1 MNNTL
6 FIASRLKYRRKI
18 VTVSIAI
25 SYIVMIVAMAVS
37 SGFRHEVRN
46 ALSEMGGDIQ
56 LCPYNLNYLDES
68 QPVDAAPSYLP
79 LVEQVRGVESVVPAV
94 YRAGIVKTGEDI
106 HGVVVKGVETQDTMA
121 LSVSIPRRL
130 SQMGGLSVGDK
141 MLTYFI
147 GEKVRAR
154 SFRIASIYDPVIE
167 TDDKLIV
174 YADIEDM
181 QRLNRWTEG
190 QASMLEIR
198 MKPQCRDEESI
209 EAATQEIG
217 FLAYAH
223 SSEDKTNVYASSAP
237 SRYPQLFDWLDLLD
251 FNVLFILALMMVV
264 AGFNMMSGLLITLF
278 ENISTIGVF
287 KAMGMT
293 DKSISKVFLASSAAT
308 VFKGMIVGNAL
319 ALAFCLLQDKL
330 HLLKLDPA
338 NYFVSFVPV
347 NPDMLNVLAV
357 DVISFGVIML
367 ILLIPTMFISK
378 VDPAD
383 TVKVR

>member
-1 MNNTL
+1 MKNTL
-6 FIASRLKYRRKI
+6 FIASRLKYRRRI

-37 SGFRHEVRN
+37 SGFRYEVRN
-46 ALSEMGGDIQ
+46 ALSQMGGDIQ
-56 LCPYNLNYLDES
+56 LCPYNLNYLSES
-68 QPVDAAPSYLP
+68 HPVDAAPSYLP
-79 LVEQVRGVESVVPAV
+79 LIKNVRGVESVEPAV
-94 YRAGIVKTGEDI
+94 YRAGIVKSGEDI
-106 HGVVVKGVETQDTMA
+106 HGVVIKGVETQDTMA

-130 SQMGGLSVGDK
+130 SQIGGLSVGDK

-154 SFRIASIYDPVIE
+154 SFKVGSIYDPVIE

-174 YADIEDM
+174 YADIKDM
-181 QRLNRWTEG
+181 QRLNGWADN

-198 MKPQCRDEESI
+198 MKPQYRDEASI
-209 EAATQEIG
+209 ETATQEVG
-217 FLAYAH
+217 FIAYSH
-223 SSEDKTNVYASSAP
+223 SSDNKTTVYASSTQ
-237 SRYPQLFDWLDLLD
+237 SRYPQLFDWLNLLD
-251 FNVLFILALMMVV
+251 FNVLFVLALMMVV

-293 DKSISKVFLASSAAT
+293 DKAISKVFLVSSAAT
-308 VFKGMIVGNAL
+308 VLKGMLIGNGVAL
-319 ALAFCLLQDKL
+319 VLCLLQDKL
-330 HLLKLDPA
+330 HLLKLDPV

-347 NPDMLNVLAV
+347 KPDIFGILTV
-357 DVISFGVIML
+357 DVVSFVVIML

-383 TVKVR
+383 SVKVR

>member
-25 SYIVMIVAMAVS
+25 SYVVMIVAMAVS

-147 GEKVRAR
+147 GEKVRVR

-181 QRLNRWTEG
+181 QRLNGWSSD
-190 QASMLEIR
+190 QASLLEIR
-198 MKPQCRDEESI
+198 MKPRYRDEANI
-209 EAATQEIG
+209 EAATQEVG
-217 FLAYAH
+217 FIAYAH
-223 SSEDKTNVYASSAP
+223 ATEEMGDVFASSTP

-251 FNVLFILALMMVV
+251 FNVLFVLVLMMLV
-264 AGFNMMSGLLITLF
+264 AGFNMISGLLITLF

-293 DKSISKVFLASSAAT
+293 HGSIAKVFLVSSAST
-308 VFKGMIVGNAL
+308 VLKGMLVGNAV
-319 ALAFCLLQDKL
+319 AVVFCLLQDWL
-330 HLLKLDPA
+330 HLFKLDPM

-347 NPDMLNVLAV
+347 EMDIVSILSV
-357 DVISFGVIML
+357 DLISFALIML
-367 ILLIPTMFISK
+367 LLLVPCSFISRI
-378 VDPAD
+378 DPAD
-383 TVKVR
+383 TVRVR